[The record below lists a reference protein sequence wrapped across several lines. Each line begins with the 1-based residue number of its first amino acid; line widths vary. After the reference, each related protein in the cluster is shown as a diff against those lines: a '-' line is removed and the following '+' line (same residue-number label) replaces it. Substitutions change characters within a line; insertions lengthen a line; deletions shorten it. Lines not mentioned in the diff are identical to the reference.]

1 MIAFVKG
8 ILEEIRPGKVVI
20 DVNGFGVNVF
30 MADSLIEDLPSIG
43 NEIKLYTYMSVREDG
58 MSLFG
63 FLSRDSLDLFNMLI
77 SVSGVGPKAGQAILS
92 AFSVPMVKQYIITED
107 VNKLSKANGIGK
119 KTAERIIVDLKDKI
133 SKEDIL
139 FAEDIPSKED
149 TLPSEATDAIE
160 ALVALGYER
169 KAAKGAVMSV
179 EHLDELDTNSI
190 LKLALKYM
198 F

>member
-8 ILEEIRPGKVVI
+8 ILEEIRPGKVVV
-20 DVNGFGVNVF
+20 DVNGFGINVF
-30 MADSLIEDLPSIG
+30 VADSVADDLPSIG
-43 NEIKLYTYMSVREDG
+43 NVIKLYTYMSVREDDI
-58 MSLFG
+58 SLYG
-63 FLSRDSLDLFNMLI
+63 FSTRDSLDLFNMLI

-92 AFSVPMVKQYIITED
+92 AYSVPLIKQYIITED
-107 VNKLSKANGIGK
+107 VTKLSKANGVGK

-133 SKEDIL
+133 SKENIL
-139 FAEDIPSKED
+139 FTENEEVKEEITSTD
-149 TLPSEATDAIE
+149 VNDAIE

-169 KAAKGAVMSV
+169 KAAKSAVMSIDHI
-179 EHLDELDTNSI
+179 EELDTNSI